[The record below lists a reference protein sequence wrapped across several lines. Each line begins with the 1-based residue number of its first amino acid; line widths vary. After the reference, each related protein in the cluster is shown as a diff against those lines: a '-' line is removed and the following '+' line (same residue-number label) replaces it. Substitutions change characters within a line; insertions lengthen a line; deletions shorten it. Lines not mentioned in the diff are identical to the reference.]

1 MAQWLDHWIFN
12 REDRVRFP
20 RQAGN
25 FFSYAS
31 FLCYDFYVVRWG
43 LVRDRTLL
51 SRKWLHVI
59 INDDFL
65 EKGEYYGLGGLVVSA
80 LDFQAGY
87 RGFESRSGRDNF
99 QTIITPSSYSM
110 CPGLSIKWTGRR
122 LVTDSGTKCA
132 WVIHESKAVQIHI
145 HHSNRRCLYVP
156 RVPGSV
162 KNPHNNNNPALLPS
176 IVCLGSLCIASKYL
190 FNL

>member
-1 MAQWLDHWIFN
+1 MIMIINNRLMMRATASKYNGNLFIQSALLYLLRFCNIYTLTAVSKHNAQNYICNVF
-12 REDRVRFP
+12 
-20 RQAGN
+20 
-25 FFSYAS
+25 
-31 FLCYDFYVVRWG
+31 
-43 LVRDRTLL
+43 
-51 SRKWLHVI
+51 VI
-59 INDDFL
+59 IHSSR
-65 EKGEYYGLGGLVVSA
+65 LGGLVVSA

-99 QTIITPSSYSM
+99 QTIITPCSYST

-132 WVIHESKAVQIHI
+132 RVIHESKALQIHP

-162 KNPHNNNNPALLPS
+162 KNPHNNNNNN
-176 IVCLGSLCIASKYL
+176 SLKAC
-190 FNL
+190 FTHV